1 MERICEGIVRGFIQ
15 LFFGEKRKKN
25 IIIDKNDKYTLSS
38 VFPTK
43 KIMKEAK
50 KYL

>member
-1 MERICEGIVRGFIQ
+1 MGRFCEGIVKSFIE
-15 LFFGEKRKKN
+15 FYFGGKKEKN
-25 IIIDKNDKYTLSS
+25 INIEKKDEYTLSS

-43 KIMKEAK
+43 TIMKEAK